1 MISQITS
8 NSISTGAVTA
18 NSIANYSITGIQLAN
33 NTITGAQITNSTIT
47 ATQIAPAT
55 ITGGLIV
62 PGTLTPSLHSAGV
75 PVWDSFGN
83 LVVGGN
89 ISVAGSMTVAGT
101 TTIENVNISNTTIVT
116 SELIMAPAVN
126 TQVINAG
133 TSNTLTFISNNIT
146 GMTLTTGGYLGIG
159 TTTPNTYF
167 QIGNN
172 TTAIPNANTIG
183 ALSINKP
190 IDSASNNNG
199 TRLIDLYGYYTNY
212 LNTNPS
218 ASIGAGSWTGNTQ
231 DGYLTFLTLNSGTL
245 AEVGRFDWVGNLG
258 VGVTPSSWASG
269 NNIEIGTNKNIA
281 SQGGYLQ
288 MLGNAYLNGGYYYKS
303 AGYSTAFVQN
313 NSGQF
318 QWYVAGSGSAG
329 GTISYSQAMTLT
341 NAGQLLLGTTT
352 AQERLTVN
360 GNINLSG
367 SIYQSSGSFTCPHGG
382 PAVTFTINGLR
393 DLQRYLVGAY
403 YGDYG
408 NCLGGGMWL
417 VECLNGSSIA
427 AVTTLNTVN
436 YNGSLGY
443 VNGQTYGGAGAG
455 SYSAGNG
462 DQMQLVFY
470 QNGTGVST
478 AQPCYYFVLQLA

>member
-1 MISQITS
+1 
-8 NSISTGAVTA
+8 
-18 NSIANYSITGIQLAN
+18 
-33 NTITGAQITNSTIT
+33 
-47 ATQIAPAT
+47 
-55 ITGGLIV
+55 
-62 PGTLTPSLHSAGV
+62 
-75 PVWDSFGN
+75 
-83 LVVGGN
+83 
-89 ISVAGSMTVAGT
+89 VAGSMTVAGT

-159 TTTPNTYF
+159 TSNPLFALDVTGTIRSNGANAQLRFYDQTYYGTDYWYWYSSSDVLKLNK
-167 QIGNN
+167 QIS
-172 TTAIPNANTIG
+172 G
-183 ALSINKP
+183 APSNGDVLF
-190 IDSASNNNG
+190 IDSSGNLGLGVVPSAWYSSAKTLQVGTGSQFSVLNFSSTSSALVNNLYYSGSSYVFQNNGYAGIYDFNNNVAG
-199 TRLIDLYGYYTNY
+199 GYTWRV
-212 LNTNPS
+212 S
-218 ASIGAGSWTGNTQ
+218 
-231 DGYLTFLTLNSGTL
+231 NSGT
-245 AEVGRFDWVGNLG
+245 AGGNPGLTQ
-258 VGVTPSSWASG
+258 VMT
-269 NNIEIGTNKNIA
+269 
-281 SQGGYLQ
+281 L
-288 MLGNAYLNGGYYYKS
+288 
-303 AGYSTAFVQN
+303 N
-313 NSGQF
+313 NSGQ
-318 QWYVAGSGSAG
+318 
-329 GTISYSQAMTLT
+329 
-341 NAGQLLLGTTT
+341 LLIGTTT
-352 AQERLTVN
+352 AQEKLTVN

-382 PAVTFTINGLR
+382 PAVTFTISGLR
-393 DLQRYLVGAY
+393 DLQRYLVGAW

-408 NCLGGGMWL
+408 NCLGCGMWL